1 MLLLVVVQQENPRDV
16 LRKVASI
23 SVDVRSVRDDLTI
36 VTLVVRVRPCAISKF
51 TLVHVM
57 DQS

>member
-16 LRKVASI
+16 FRKVASI
-23 SVDVRSVRDDLTI
+23 SVNVRSVNDDLTI

-51 TLVHVM
+51 DH
-57 DQS
+57 

>member
-16 LRKVASI
+16 FRKVASN
-23 SVDVRSVRDDLTI
+23 SVNVRSVKDDLTI
-36 VTLVVRVRPCAISKF
+36 VTLVVGVRPCAVKV
-51 TLVHVM
+51 TLVTHV